1 MTEAMVAPGL
11 VIAAPASGSGK
22 TVVTLGLL
30 RALRDRGVKVS
41 PAKTGPDYIDPS
53 FHATASGR
61 PCLNLDGWAMRPTL
75 LDALAA
81 RAARDADL
89 LIVEGVMGLFDG
101 AAAAGATSNGSTAD
115 LAERQGWPVVLVIDA
130 RAQAQSVAALAKGF
144 RDHRPS
150 LRFAGVILNR
160 VAGERHARLLTKAL
174 EVEGI
179 TVFGTVPRTS
189 GLDVPSRHLGL
200 VQASEHPDIEAFID
214 DAARGVAATVDLQL
228 LRRSARP
235 GDIGA
240 VTDAPVPLPPLGQR
254 IAVARDEAFGF
265 SYPHL
270 LDGWRKAGAEI
281 SFFSPLGD
289 QAPSPTADAVFLPGG
304 YPELHA
310 GALAANAM
318 FLTGLRDAAARDL
331 PVYGEC
337 GGFMVLGEA
346 LIDAD
351 GVSHEMAGLLDL
363 ETSFAKR
370 GLSLGYRL
378 VRTLTDTPYGSV
390 GTVLRGHEFHYATV
404 AREGANQRV
413 FTAEDAEGK
422 DRGTLGLSRGSV
434 FGSFIHL
441 IDRAG

>member
-1 MTEAMVAPGL
+1 MTETMVAPGL

-30 RALRDRGVKVS
+30 RALRDRGVRVS
-41 PAKTGPDYIDPS
+41 SAKTGPDYIDPS

-61 PCLNLDGWAMRPTL
+61 PCINLDGWAMRATL

-81 RAARDADL
+81 RAARNADL

-101 AAAAGATSNGSTAD
+101 AVAVGAINNGSTAD

-144 RDHRPS
+144 RDHRSS

-160 VAGERHARLLTKAL
+160 VAGGRHARLLTKAL
-174 EVEGI
+174 EDEGI
-179 TVFGTVPRTS
+179 TVFGAVPRTS
-189 GLDVPSRHLGL
+189 GLNVPSRHLGL
-200 VQASEHPDIEAFID
+200 VQAGEHPDIEAFIN
-214 DAARGVAATVDLQL
+214 DAACGVAATVDLQL

-235 GDIGA
+235 VDIGA
-240 VTDAPVPLPPLGQR
+240 AKDAPIPLPPLGQR

-270 LDGWRKAGAEI
+270 LDGWRMAGAQI
-281 SFFSPLGD
+281 NFFSPLGD
-289 QAPSPTADAVFLPGG
+289 QVPSPTADAVFLPGG
-304 YPELHA
+304 YPELYA
-310 GALAANAM
+310 GALAANAV
-318 FLTGLRDAAARDL
+318 FLTGLRDAAARGL

-337 GGFMVLGEA
+337 GGFMVLGKA
-346 LIDAD
+346 LTDAD
-351 GVSHEMAGLLDL
+351 GASHEMAGLLAL

-378 VRTLTDTPYGSV
+378 VRTLTETPFGSV
-390 GTVLRGHEFHYATV
+390 GTLLRGHEFHYATL
-404 AREGANQRV
+404 AREGNDHRV
-413 FTAEDAEGK
+413 FMAENAEGK
-422 DRGTLGLSRGSV
+422 SRGSLGLSRGSV
-434 FGSFIHL
+434 LGSFIHL